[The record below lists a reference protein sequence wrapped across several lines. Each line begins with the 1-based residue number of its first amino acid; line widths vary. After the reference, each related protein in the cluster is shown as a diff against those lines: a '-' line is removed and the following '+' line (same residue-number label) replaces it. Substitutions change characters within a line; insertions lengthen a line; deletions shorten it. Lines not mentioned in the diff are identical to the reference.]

1 MHGFPTVGAGKPANG
16 SLLVLSPI
24 NSGKNFRSTRPDMH
38 RPRDLHRLEFLHN
51 TVVIDTQTTTAIA
64 RRVEGDSRKFLPA
77 HNWERGDGD

>member
-1 MHGFPTVGAGKPANG
+1 
-16 SLLVLSPI
+16 
-24 NSGKNFRSTRPDMH
+24 MH
-38 RPRDLHRLEFLHN
+38 RPPCDLHRLEFLRN